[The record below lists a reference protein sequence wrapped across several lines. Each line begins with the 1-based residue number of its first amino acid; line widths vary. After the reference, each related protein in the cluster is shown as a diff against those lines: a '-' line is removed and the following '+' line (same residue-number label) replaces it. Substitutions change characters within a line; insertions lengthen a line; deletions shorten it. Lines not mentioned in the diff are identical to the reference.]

1 MILNETY
8 HLSNNIEIPKLG
20 LGTWFINNKDA
31 AGAVR
36 EAVKLVYRLIDTA
49 QAYNNEAGVGEGI
62 RTCGVS
68 REELFVTSKIAAEA
82 KSYADAKKAICDI
95 LSKTGLDY
103 LDLIIIHAPQPW
115 KKWRNRT
122 QRYFRENIEV
132 WRALEEAYKAGKV
145 KAIGV
150 SNFLEDDLQNILDH
164 CEIRPMVNQVLC
176 HISNTPA
183 ELISFCKN
191 NGILV
196 ESYAPI
202 AHGKMLKNK
211 EVIALA
217 NKYDVSVSQLCIRY
231 DLQLGTVVLPK
242 TANPVHMKENAAV
255 DFKISDADMQ
265 MLKNIA
271 PIKGYGLLKVM
282 PVFSGKESIPK
293 FV

>member
-31 AGAVR
+31 AGAVH
-36 EAVKLVYRLIDTA
+36 EAIKLGYRLIDTA

-115 KKWRNRT
+115 KKWRNKT
-122 QRYFRENIEV
+122 QRYFSENIEV

-183 ELISFCKN
+183 ELISFCEN

-265 MLKNIA
+265 ILKNIA

-282 PVFSGKESIPK
+282 PVFSGK
-293 FV
+293 

>member
-31 AGAVR
+31 AQAVR
-36 EAVKLVYRLIDTA
+36 EAVKLGYRLIDTA

-62 RTCGVS
+62 RTCGIP

-115 KKWRNRT
+115 KKWRNKT
-122 QRYFRENIEV
+122 QRYFSENIEV

-164 CEIRPMVNQVLC
+164 CEIKPMVNQVLC

-183 ELISFCKN
+183 ELISFCEN
-191 NGILV
+191 NGIFV

-202 AHGKMLKNK
+202 THGKMLKNK
-211 EVIALA
+211 EIIALA

-255 DFKISDADMQ
+255 DFKISDTDMQ
-265 MLKNIA
+265 ILKNIT
-271 PIKGYGLLKVM
+271 PIKSYGLLKVM
-282 PVFSGKESIPK
+282 PVFSGK
-293 FV
+293 

>member
-36 EAVKLVYRLIDTA
+36 EAVKLGYRLIDTA

-68 REELFVTSKIAAEA
+68 REELFVTSKIAAEV
-82 KSYADAKKAICDI
+82 KNYTDAKKAICDI

-115 KKWRNRT
+115 KKWRNKT
-122 QRYFRENIEV
+122 QRYFSENIEV
-132 WRALEEAYKAGKV
+132 WRALEESYKAGKV

-183 ELISFCKN
+183 ELISFCEN

-265 MLKNIA
+265 ILKNIA

-282 PVFSGKESIPK
+282 PVFSGK
-293 FV
+293 

>member
-36 EAVKLVYRLIDTA
+36 EAVKLGYRLIDTA

-202 AHGKMLKNK
+202 AHGKILKNK

-265 MLKNIA
+265 VLKNIA

-282 PVFSGKESIPK
+282 PVFSGK
-293 FV
+293 

>member
-1 MILNETY
+1 MILSETY
-8 HLSNNIEIPKLG
+8 TLSNGVTIPKLG

-31 AGAVR
+31 AEAVR
-36 EAVKLVYRLIDTA
+36 QAVKLGYRLVDTA

-62 RTCGVS
+62 RTCGVP

-82 KSYADAKKAICDI
+82 KSYADAKKAIGDI

-115 KKWRNRT
+115 KKWRSKT
-122 QRYFRENIEV
+122 QRYFSENVEV

-145 KAIGV
+145 RAIGV
-150 SNFLEDDLQNILDH
+150 SNFLEDDLQNILEH
-164 CEIRPMVNQVLC
+164 CEIKPMVNQVLC
-176 HISNTPA
+176 HISNTPTQ
-183 ELISFCKN
+183 LISFCESHD
-191 NGILV
+191 ILV

-211 EVIALA
+211 EVMSLA
-217 NKYDVSVSQLCIRY
+217 DKYGVSVSQLCIRY

-255 DFKISDADMQ
+255 DFEISEADMTA
-265 MLKNIA
+265 LKKIT

-282 PVFSGKESIPK
+282 PVFSGK
-293 FV
+293 